1 MHDNWYST
9 QLDDPHQTIF
19 DWQNMWPTLGENNEA
34 TGRLVRTHWPKHL
47 QTRIHS
53 STLEVPYSRPG
64 HLRHEGTTWGSMWDS
79 FWSTNH
85 GCQGITS
92 RILLVDRTGRL
103 HWVRSQM
110 HKMSRICTSS
120 KWRKECS
127 LFSVTLRLNA
137 FVKNA
142 VTFFKLIWF
151 TNAAICKTTFVKPHL

>member
-1 MHDNWYST
+1 MHVNWYWT

-19 DWQNMWPTLGENNEA
+19 DWWNMWPTVGENNEGA
-34 TGRLVRTHWPKHL
+34 GCPVHTHWPRPL

-64 HLRHEGTTWGSMWDS
+64 HLRHEGTTWGSMQNS

-92 RILLVDRTGRL
+92 QTLLGDRIGRL

-110 HKMSRICTSS
+110 HKMSRVWYLVTPETWEPTLNFISMPI
-120 KWRKECS
+120 REMGDECNW
-127 LFSVTLRLNA
+127 TLCPRQREM
-137 FVKNA
+137 
-142 VTFFKLIWF
+142 
-151 TNAAICKTTFVKPHL
+151 